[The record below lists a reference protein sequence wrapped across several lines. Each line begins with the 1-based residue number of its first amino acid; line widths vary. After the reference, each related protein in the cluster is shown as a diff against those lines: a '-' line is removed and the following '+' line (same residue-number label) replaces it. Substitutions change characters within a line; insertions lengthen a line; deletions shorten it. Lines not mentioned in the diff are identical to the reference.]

1 MITKRDKQIIKFV
14 EVHGSIT
21 INQCAKMF
29 FRNNKEAYDQ
39 ARKRLRIIYNG
50 DFLKRYRKDI
60 QSEVVYF
67 IDRPLKI
74 HDLKLM
80 DVFAELSQY
89 EVIMFQKEYEIH
101 IDINTNYR
109 VDAAA
114 IIKVNGVY
122 IPIFI
127 EIDYTHFTNI
137 KKIKHLIYDYELTN
151 KMKLTFIIVKLD
163 QAESELIPIPDKNK
177 YFILPWNLGGYERVL
192 DLCVSLA
199 TGNKESN

>member
-1 MITKRDKQIIKFV
+1 MITKRDKQIIKFA
-14 EVHGSIT
+14 EEHGSIN
-21 INQCAKMF
+21 INQCSKMF
-29 FRNNKEAYDQ
+29 FRNNKEGYDQ

-50 DFLKRYRKDI
+50 GFLKRYRKDI
-60 QSEVVYF
+60 QSEVIYF

-80 DVFAELSQY
+80 DIFAGLSKY
-89 EVIMFQKEYEIH
+89 EIIMFQKEYEIH
-101 IDINTNYR
+101 IDKDTNYR

-114 IIKVNGVY
+114 IIKVNGVF
-122 IPIFI
+122 IPIYI

-151 KMKLTFIIVKLD
+151 KTKLTFIIVKLD
-163 QAESELIPIPDKNK
+163 QAESEIIHIPDKNK
-177 YFILPWNLGGYERVL
+177 YFILPWGLVGYEKML

-199 TGNKESN
+199 TGGKESN